1 MKECSQVVVTSMVF
15 PLKFRLAVGIHSNH
29 SRRCPLHPLTQ
40 LVIWSWG
47 WRVITCSTTVWLTL
61 SLTWGLQPTLNLW
74 LGHILILFIS
84 LPAIQFWL
92 PRVCENE
99 WVGTS
104 LSQPHTMCS
113 LWNCFSSLC
122 TCTCVCMSIVDKIL
136 CTLGR
141 VSRLHNATCTGQC
154 LRLSALL
161 AYMMA

>member
-1 MKECSQVVVTSMVF
+1 MHCEF
-15 PLKFRLAVGIHSNH
+15 LA
-29 SRRCPLHPLTQ
+29 
-40 LVIWSWG
+40 WAY
-47 WRVITCSTTVWLTL
+47 
-61 SLTWGLQPTLNLW
+61 LNLV
-74 LGHILILFIS
+74 HRS
-84 LPAIQFWL
+84 SAIQFWL
-92 PRVCENE
+92 PRVCKNE

-104 LSQPHTMCS
+104 LSQPHAMCS

-161 AYMMA
+161 GIHDGLSLLKTVSS